1 MQYPHWLMVAGAVLV
16 VVGFVGL
23 ALHKNSAEPLE
34 NNLKQAAPPTLLSF
48 QDLGPGSVDLPET
61 PGLPSGD
68 DVRPSSTAASTPSG
82 GLAYGRGDHCG
93 ITTAT
98 ACSGPMRAV
107 LPNGA

>member
-34 NNLKQAAPPTLLSF
+34 NDLKQAAPPTLLSF

-68 DVRPSSTAASTPSG
+68 NVRPSSKEPTLSFSS
-82 GLAYGRGDHCG
+82 L
-93 ITTAT
+93 
-98 ACSGPMRAV
+98 
-107 LPNGA
+107 

>member
-61 PGLPSGD
+61 PGHCKLGHAVQIEPGLRPGSPENGNISNICRRLSTISLPQRPVSEPGD
-68 DVRPSSTAASTPSG
+68 
-82 GLAYGRGDHCG
+82 
-93 ITTAT
+93 
-98 ACSGPMRAV
+98 
-107 LPNGA
+107 